1 MKLGVRELCVVKC
14 GFSIVVSQEGRQNTY
29 RIKTLNQYHKCGTMF
44 SNKNAKTSWV
54 AKHFLERLKCN
65 PKMSVTNV
73 IDDMRIRFAIKI
85 TTFVVTK
92 ARKLTLDIVSG
103 HAKKQYLKLRDYF
116 KELISACKSN
126 TCEIMIDI
134 SNPTIEPRFGKFYV
148 CYNGCKKTFQ
158 QTCRPFV
165 GIDGCH
171 LKNQF
176 GGIMLVVVARDANE
190 QNLPLALLL

>member
-1 MKLGVRELCVVKC
+1 MMKLGVRELCVVKC

-134 SNPTIEPRFGKFYV
+134 SNPTIEPRPATIPLGASIDSATPP
-148 CYNGCKKTFQ
+148 NGLATATQ
-158 QTCRPFV
+158 
-165 GIDGCH
+165 I
-171 LKNQF
+171 
-176 GGIMLVVVARDANE
+176 ARATGRIIEKPRMARLTKSN
-190 QNLPLALLL
+190 NNK